1 MDSANPDDSELEG
14 RVDAFSP
21 PPLPSVTVL
30 GIAFPTNAGTQ
41 FKDGGANIS
50 ETKFYS
56 RVEPGDRVEIKD
68 EVTADGSAE
77 EVKLDN

>member
-1 MDSANPDDSELEG
+1 MPAWSQQTSE
-14 RVDAFSP
+14 FSV
-21 PPLPSVTVL
+21 PPLPSLTVL
-30 GIAFPTNAGTQ
+30 GIAFPTNAGTR
-41 FKDGGANIS
+41 FKDGSGNIS

-56 RVEPGDRVEIKD
+56 RVKLGDRVEIKG